1 MERRGEDQPE
11 ELHRLGVVAL
21 NAGDFAQAHE
31 VLRKARGLT
40 DDHELLARIES
51 SLAYIAADELNLD
64 HGLEVLERAL
74 QFAGLSRETRGALLQ
89 QRATLLRRAGRASEA
104 METFGDAIAA
114 LEGQPARLA
123 KAHLNRG
130 TVYLDQHE
138 PVLAS
143 RDFESA
149 AIGYRE
155 AGEEVSAAKA
165 DHNRAYALFLSG
177 DLVGALSLME
187 ASYDLQAAAGP
198 LVKAVCD
205 ADRAEVL
212 MAAGLTR
219 QGGEMLRQAAEA
231 YGSKGQRQRQGEA
244 ELALASHLVA
254 TDPTEAH
261 RVARSALGWFEEA
274 KAPGLALRA
283 RAVAFEAAVMAGQD
297 PSEEGEALA
306 GPLEEQGLSWP
317 ALRVRMQARLA
328 RIRSAKNADL
338 PTRPASGRVIGPVPP
353 EAPIDIRLLERELR
367 AELAVAA
374 GRAVGGLRELRAGLD
389 DFHLWQSSF
398 GSLDLQTNVAGHG
411 RTLARRGLELAVE
424 SGETDVLFEW
434 SERSRML
441 ASRVQPV
448 RPPSDPHL
456 AADLA
461 ELRGEVTPE
470 REAELREQIR
480 QRAWR
485 VKGSGQ
491 VSDPISLPDLR
502 KRIGG
507 HALVAYVVAAG
518 RIVAVVATDDSS
530 ARIDLG
536 DQAAL
541 GSLLGGLLPDL
552 DVAATDLPGPLG
564 AAVRGDLT
572 ARLRQLSDLLVT
584 PVLER
589 IGDRPVVLTP
599 SAVLAAV
606 PWTLLTGFTGRP
618 VTVAQSATAWLGR
631 ADTPL
636 RAKRA
641 GFVAGPRVM
650 RAADEVTHSATAWS
664 SSRMLTGTDAT
675 AAAVSALAAEVDV
688 LHLAAHGRHSADNP
702 LFSGL
707 ELADGTWYGYDI
719 DGLAAVPDVV
729 LLSACEVGRSTI
741 RWGEELIGLVG
752 AWLHAGA
759 RAVIASPAVVADE
772 AAYAVFSR
780 LHEAL
785 AKGLPPAE
793 ALAESLPAAT
803 TDAPPAP
810 FVCFS

>member
-1 MERRGEDQPE
+1 MSRAA
-11 ELHRLGVVAL
+11 ELHQQGVAAAVSGDVAGARSL
-21 NAGDFAQAHE
+21 LVRARDAALADGDPE
-31 VLRKARGLT
+31 VKAR
-40 DDHELLARIES
+40 AES
-51 SLAYIAADELNLD
+51 TLAYLAADESDIDKALALND
-64 HGLEVLERAL
+64 EAL
-74 QFAGLSRETRGALLQ
+74 GYAGLAAETRGALLQ
-89 QRATLLRRAGRASEA
+89 QRATLLRRAGRAAEA
-104 METFGDAIAA
+104 LVVFGDAIDA
-114 LEGQPARLA
+114 LENHPADLA
-123 KAHLNRG
+123 DAYLNRG
-130 TVYLDQHE
+130 TVHLDRHD
-138 PVLAS
+138 VAAS
-143 RDFESA
+143 IADFQSA
-149 AIGYRE
+149 AAKYLETGNDL
-155 AGEEVSAAKA
+155 AAA
-165 DHNRAYALFLSG
+165 QTDHNRAYALFLSG

-187 ASYDLQAAAGP
+187 SSYDLQAAAGP

-231 YGSKGQRQRQGEA
+231 YGSKKQRQRQGEV
-244 ELALASHLVA
+244 ELALASHLLA
-254 TDPTEAH
+254 TDPAEAE
-261 RVARSALGWFEEA
+261 RMARSALVWFEEA
-274 KAPGLALRA
+274 RATGLALRA
-283 RAVAFEAAVMAGQD
+283 RAVAFEAAVTARVD
-297 PSEEGEALA
+297 PSEDGEALA

-328 RIRSAKNADL
+328 RIRSAEDAGL
-338 PTRPASGRVIGPVPP
+338 PARPASGRVIGPVPS

-374 GRAVGGLRELRAGLD
+374 GRAVAGLRELRSGLD

-398 GSLDLQTNVAGHG
+398 GSLDLQTNVSGHG

-448 RPPSDPHL
+448 RPPSDPEL
-456 AADLA
+456 AANLA

-491 VSDPISLPDLR
+491 VSDPISLPDLHE
-502 KRIGG
+502 RIGD

-518 RIVAVVATDDSS
+518 RLVAVIATGET
-530 ARIDLG
+530 ATRIDLG

-541 GSLLGGLLPDL
+541 RSLLGGLLPDL
-552 DVAATDLPGPLG
+552 DVAATHLPGPLG
-564 AAVRGDLT
+564 VAVRSDLT
-572 ARLRQLSDLLVT
+572 VRLQQLSDLLVA
-584 PVLER
+584 PILER

-606 PWTLLTGFTGRP
+606 PWTLLSGFTGRP
-618 VTVAQSATAWLGR
+618 VTVAQSATAWLSL

-636 RAKRA
+636 RTAAA

-650 RAADEVTHSATAWS
+650 RAADEVAKSATAWS
-664 SSRMLTGTDAT
+664 GARLLTGSDAT

-688 LHLAAHGRHSADNP
+688 LHLAAHGHHSADNP

-719 DGLAAVPDVV
+719 DGLSAVPEVV

-772 AAYAVFSR
+772 AAYEVFSR
-780 LHEAL
+780 LHGAL
-785 AKGLPPAE
+785 AKGLAPAE

>member
-1 MERRGEDQPE
+1 MEAASAD
-11 ELHRLGVVAL
+11 ELHQRAVVAA
-21 NAGDFAQAHE
+21 NRGDFAQAE
-31 VLRKARGLT
+31 TLLQSARLSAADPALQNRIDITAAYFVADQGGMEQALEIVDRVLAESGQEPEARGL
-40 DDHELLARIES
+40 I
-51 SLAYIAADELNLD
+51 
-64 HGLEVLERAL
+64 LE
-74 QFAGLSRETRGALLQ
+74 
-89 QRATLLRRAGRASEA
+89 QRAMLLRRAGRAGEA
-104 METFGDAIAA
+104 MAAFDEAIA
-114 LEGQPARLA
+114 LLVDPAVLA

-130 TVYLDQHE
+130 TVHLDRHE
-138 PVLAS
+138 TAEAAS
-143 RDFESA
+143 DFEAAAGHFSALGDGLSA
-149 AIGYRE
+149 AQAE
-155 AGEEVSAAKA
+155 
-165 DHNRAYALFLSG
+165 HNRAYALFLSG
-177 DLVGALSLME
+177 DLVEALALME
-187 ASYDLQAAAGP
+187 SSYDLQAAAGP
-198 LVKAVCD
+198 LVTAVCD

-244 ELALASHLVA
+244 ELALASHLLA
-254 TDPTEAH
+254 TDPVEAE
-261 RVARSALGWFEEA
+261 RVARSAHGWFEEA
-274 KAPGLALRA
+274 KAHGLALRA
-283 RAVAFEAAVMAGQD
+283 RAVAFEAAVTAGHD
-297 PSEEGEALA
+297 PSEDGEALA
-306 GPLEEQGLSWP
+306 GPLEEQGLNWP
-317 ALRVRMQARLA
+317 ALRVRMKARLA
-328 RIRSAKNADL
+328 RIRSAENAGL
-338 PTRPASGRVIGPVPP
+338 PSRPASGPVIGPVPP
-353 EAPIDIRLLERELR
+353 EAPIDIRLVERELR

-374 GRAVGGLRELRAGLD
+374 GRSAAGLRELRAGLD

-398 GSLDLQTNVAGHG
+398 GSLDLQTNVSGHG

-441 ASRVQPV
+441 ASRVQAV
-448 RPPSDPHL
+448 RPPSDPQL

-491 VSDPISLPDLR
+491 VSDPISLPDLHG
-502 KRIGG
+502 RIGG

-518 RIVAVVATDDSS
+518 RLVAVVATDDAA
-530 ARIDLG
+530 ARVDLG

-564 AAVRGDLT
+564 VAVRSDLSV
-572 ARLRQLSDLLVT
+572 RLQQLSDLLVT
-584 PVLER
+584 PILER
-589 IGDRPVVLTP
+589 IGNRPVVLTP

-618 VTVAQSATAWLGR
+618 VTVAQSATAWLSR

-636 RAKRA
+636 RTATA

-650 RAADEVTHSATAWS
+650 RAADEVAHSATAWS
-664 SSRMLTGTDAT
+664 GPHLLTGSDAT

-688 LHLAAHGRHSADNP
+688 LHLAAHGHHSADNP

-772 AAYAVFSR
+772 AAYEVFSR
-780 LHEAL
+780 LHGAL
-785 AKGLPPAE
+785 AKGLAPAE
-793 ALAESLPAAT
+793 ALAESLPAPT
-803 TDAPPAP
+803 TDVPPAP

>member
-1 MERRGEDQPE
+1 MSSAE
-11 ELHRLGVVAL
+11 ELHQMGVGASVSGDVSEAQRLL
-21 NAGDFAQAHE
+21 N
-31 VLRKARGLT
+31 KAR
-40 DDHELLARIES
+40 ELAVAEGNNEVQARAES
-51 SLAYIAADELNLD
+51 TLAYLAADESNFDKALD
-64 HGLEVLERAL
+64 LLDRAL
-74 QFAGLSRETRGALLQ
+74 TLDGLKTKTSGALLQ
-89 QRATLLRRAGRASEA
+89 QRATLLRRAGRAAESLAVFGEA
-104 METFGDAIAA
+104 IRALANHPGD
-114 LEGQPARLA
+114 LA
-123 KAHLNRG
+123 DAYLNRG
-130 TVYLDQHE
+130 TVHLDRFDLKAAVEDFRKAADSYLETGND
-138 PVLAS
+138 LA
-143 RDFESA
+143 A
-149 AIGYRE
+149 AQ
-155 AGEEVSAAKA
+155 A

-177 DLVGALSLME
+177 DLVGALALME
-187 ASYDLQAAAGP
+187 SSYALQAAAGP

-244 ELALASHLVA
+244 ELVLASHLVA
-254 TDPTEAH
+254 TDPAEAE
-261 RVARSALGWFEEA
+261 RVARSALGRFEEA

-283 RAVAFEAAVMAGQD
+283 RAVAFEAAVTARED
-297 PSEEGEALA
+297 PSEDGEALA
-306 GPLEEQGLSWP
+306 GPLEEQGLNWP
-317 ALRVRMQARLA
+317 ALRVRLQARLA
-328 RIRSAKNADL
+328 RIRSVENAGL
-338 PTRPASGRVIGPVPP
+338 PTRPASGRVIGPVAP

-374 GRAVGGLRELRAGLD
+374 GRTVAGLRELRAGLD

-424 SGETDVLFEW
+424 SGETEVLFEW

-448 RPPSDPHL
+448 RPPSDPQL

-461 ELRGEVTPE
+461 ELRGEVSPE
-470 REAELREQIR
+470 REHELREQIR

-502 KRIGG
+502 ERIGG
-507 HALVAYVVAAG
+507 HALVGYVVAAG
-518 RIVAVVATDDSS
+518 RIVALVATDD
-530 ARIDLG
+530 AATRIDLG
-536 DQAAL
+536 EQAAL

-572 ARLRQLSDLLVT
+572 ARLQQLSDLLVA
-584 PVLER
+584 PILDR

-606 PWTLLTGFTGRP
+606 PWTLLSGFTGRP
-618 VTVAQSATAWLGR
+618 VTVAQSATAWLSR

-636 RAKRA
+636 RTQVA

-650 RAADEVTHSATAWS
+650 RAADEVAHSATAWRG
-664 SSRMLTGTDAT
+664 SRILTGADAT
-675 AAAVSALAAEVDV
+675 ASAVSALAAEVDV
-688 LHLAAHGRHSADNP
+688 LHLAAHGHHSADNP

-772 AAYAVFSR
+772 AAYEVFSR
-780 LHEAL
+780 LHGAL
-785 AKGLPPAE
+785 AKGLAPAE
-793 ALAESLPAAT
+793 ALAESLPAVT

>member
-1 MERRGEDQPE
+1 MS
-11 ELHRLGVVAL
+11 A
-21 NAGDFAQAHE
+21 A
-31 VLRKARGLT
+31 
-40 DDHELLARIES
+40 
-51 SLAYIAADELNLD
+51 AAD
-64 HGLEVLERAL
+64 
-74 QFAGLSRETRGALLQ
+74 F
-89 QRATLLRRAGRASEA
+89 
-104 METFGDAIAA
+104 DAAA
-114 LEGQPARLA
+114 R
-123 KAHLNRG
+123 NF
-130 TVYLDQHE
+130 
-138 PVLAS
+138 
-143 RDFESA
+143 RD
-149 AIGYRE
+149 

-165 DHNRAYALFLSG
+165 EHNRAYALFLSG
-177 DLVGALSLME
+177 DLVGALALME
-187 ASYDLQAAAGP
+187 SSYDIQAAAGP

-244 ELALASHLVA
+244 ELVLASHLVA
-254 TDPTEAH
+254 TDPAEAE

-274 KAPGLALRA
+274 RAPGLALRA
-283 RAVAFEAAVMAGQD
+283 RAVAFEAAVTAGVG
-297 PSEEGEALA
+297 PSEDGEALA
-306 GPLEEQGLSWP
+306 GPLEEQGLNWP
-317 ALRVRMQARLA
+317 ALRVRMQARLD
-328 RIRSAKNADL
+328 RIWSADRAGL

-374 GRAVGGLRELRAGLD
+374 GRSVAGLRELRAGLD

-448 RPPSDPHL
+448 RPPSDPQL
-456 AADLA
+456 ASDLA

-491 VSDPISLPDLR
+491 VSDPVGLPDLYE
-502 KRIGG
+502 RIGD
-507 HALVAYVVAAG
+507 HVLVAYVVAAG
-518 RIVAVVATDDSS
+518 RLVAVVAAADS
-530 ARIDLG
+530 ATRIDLG

-564 AAVRGDLT
+564 VAVRGDLT
-572 ARLRQLSDLLVT
+572 VRLQQLSALLVA
-584 PVLER
+584 PILEK

-606 PWTLLTGFTGRP
+606 PWTLLPGLTGRP
-618 VTVAQSATAWLGR
+618 VTVAQSATAWLSR

-636 RAKRA
+636 RTQKA

-650 RAADEVTHSATAWS
+650 RAADEVAKSATAWS
-664 SSRMLTGTDAT
+664 GAHTLTGTDAT
-675 AAAVSALAAEVDV
+675 ATAVSALAAEVDV
-688 LHLAAHGRHSADNP
+688 LHLAAHGHHSADNP

-772 AAYAVFSR
+772 AAYEVFSR
-780 LHEAL
+780 LHGAL
-785 AKGLPPAE
+785 AKGLAPAE

-803 TDAPPAP
+803 ADAPPAP

>member
-1 MERRGEDQPE
+1 METEDPA
-11 ELHRLGVVAL
+11 ELHRLGVAALSSGKVAEARNL
-21 NAGDFAQAHE
+21 LESA
-31 VLRKARGLT
+31 LRLAASAP
-40 DDHELLARIES
+40 LLARIES
-51 SLAYIAADELNLD
+51 TLAYLEADASD
-64 HGLEVLERAL
+64 LERAL
-74 QFAGLSRETRGALLQ
+74 ELCDRALRFEGIGGATRGALLQ
-89 QRATLLRRAGRASEA
+89 QRATLLRRAGRASDALAAFDESIEA
-104 METFGDAIAA
+104 LDDKSD
-114 LEGQPARLA
+114 LA

-130 TVYLDQHE
+130 TVHLDRHD
-138 PVLAS
+138 V
-143 RDFESA
+143 SA
-149 AIGYRE
+149 AAADFDAAARNFRD

-165 DHNRAYALFLSG
+165 EHNRAYALFLSG
-177 DLVGALSLME
+177 DLVGALALME
-187 ASYDLQAAAGP
+187 ASYELQAAAGP

-219 QGGEMLRQAAEA
+219 RGGEMLRQAAEA

-244 ELALASHLVA
+244 ELVLASHLVA
-254 TDPTEAH
+254 TDPAEAH
-261 RVARSALGWFEEA
+261 RVARAALGWFEEA

-328 RIRSAKNADL
+328 RIRSAENAGL

-374 GRAVGGLRELRAGLD
+374 GRVVSGLRELLAGLD

-411 RTLARRGLELAVE
+411 RTLARRGLGLAVE

-448 RPPSDPHL
+448 RPPSDPQL

-491 VSDPISLPDLR
+491 VSDPISLPELR
-502 KRIGG
+502 KRVGG
-507 HALVAYVVAAG
+507 RALVAYVVAAG

-636 RAKRA
+636 RAKTA

-664 SSRMLTGTDAT
+664 GSRTLTGTDAT
-675 AAAVSALAAEVDV
+675 AEAVSALAAEVDV

>member
-1 MERRGEDQPE
+1 MDQDAE
-11 ELHRLGVVAL
+11 ELHRQGVVAMNL
-21 NAGDFAQAHE
+21 GNLVEAQSVLSRAQHLASGSGDSA
-31 VLRKARGLT
+31 
-40 DDHELLARIES
+40 LLARIES
-51 SLAYIAADELNLD
+51 TLAYIEADQSDLD
-64 HGLEVLERAL
+64 QAMSMLDRAL
-74 QFAGLSRETRGALLQ
+74 RPGSLAGATRAALLQ
-89 QRATLLRRAGRASEA
+89 QRATLLRRAGRPSEA
-104 METFGDAIAA
+104 LLVFGEVIEELKHSPPDLGDAY
-114 LEGQPARLA
+114 
-123 KAHLNRG
+123 LNRG
-130 TVYLDQHE
+130 TVHLDMHD
-138 PVLAS
+138 VLSAMA
-143 RDFESA
+143 DFSSA
-149 AIGYRE
+149 AETYRV
-155 AGEEVSAAKA
+155 ANDALAAAQA

-177 DLVGALSLME
+177 DLVSALALME
-187 ASYDLQAAAGP
+187 SSYDLQAAAGP

-219 QGGEMLRQAAEA
+219 QGGEMLRRAAEA
-231 YGSKGQRQRQGEA
+231 YGSKAQRQRQGEA
-244 ELALASHLVA
+244 ELVLASHLVA
-254 TDPTEAH
+254 TDPTEAE
-261 RVARSALGWFEEA
+261 RVARSALGRFEEA

-283 RAVAFEAAVMAGQD
+283 RAVAFEAAVTAGQD
-297 PSEEGEALA
+297 PNEDGEALA
-306 GPLEEQGLSWP
+306 GPLEEQGLNWP
-317 ALRVRMQARLA
+317 ALRVRLQARLA
-328 RIRSAKNADL
+328 RIRSAENAGL
-338 PTRPASGRVIGPVPP
+338 PARPASGRVIGPVPP

-374 GRAVGGLRELRAGLD
+374 GRAVAGLRELRAGLD

-411 RTLARRGLELAVE
+411 RTLAKRGLELAVE
-424 SGETDVLFEW
+424 SGETDALFEW

-448 RPPSDPHL
+448 RPPSDPQL

-502 KRIGG
+502 ERTGS

-518 RIVAVVATDDSS
+518 RIVAIVATDDSS
-530 ARIDLG
+530 TRMDLG
-536 DQAAL
+536 ERAAL

-572 ARLRQLSDLLVT
+572 ARLRQLSDLLVA
-584 PVLER
+584 PVLDR

-606 PWTLLTGFTGRP
+606 PWTLLSGFTGRP

-636 RAKRA
+636 RAKTA

-664 SSRMLTGTDAT
+664 GSRTLTGTDAT

-688 LHLAAHGRHSADNP
+688 LHLAAHGHHSADNP

-759 RAVIASPAVVADE
+759 RAVIASPAIVADE
-772 AAYAVFSR
+772 AAYEVFSR
-780 LHEAL
+780 LHSAL
-785 AKGLPPAE
+785 AKGLAPAE

>member
-1 MERRGEDQPE
+1 MEAAYR
-11 ELHRLGVVAL
+11 
-21 NAGDFAQAHE
+21 
-31 VLRKARGLT
+31 
-40 DDHELLARIES
+40 LLA
-51 SLAYIAADELNLD
+51 D
-64 HGLEVLERAL
+64 
-74 QFAGLSRETRGALLQ
+74 AG
-89 QRATLLRRAGRASEA
+89 
-104 METFGDAIAA
+104 
-114 LEGQPARLA
+114 
-123 KAHLNRG
+123 
-130 TVYLDQHE
+130 YL
-138 PVLAS
+138 VT
-143 RDFESA
+143 
-149 AIGYRE
+149 
-155 AGEEVSAAKA
+155 
-165 DHNRAYALFLSG
+165 
-177 DLVGALSLME
+177 
-187 ASYDLQAAAGP
+187 
-198 LVKAVCD
+198 AVCN

-254 TDPTEAH
+254 TDPAEAK

-283 RAVAFEAAVMAGQD
+283 RAVAFEAAVTARED
-297 PSEEGEALA
+297 PSEDGEALA
-306 GPLEEQGLSWP
+306 GPLEEQGLNWP
-317 ALRVRMQARLA
+317 ALRVRLQARLA
-328 RIRSAKNADL
+328 RIRSAENAGL

-374 GRAVGGLRELRAGLD
+374 GRAVAGLRELRAGLD

-424 SGETDVLFEW
+424 SGETDALFEW
-434 SERSRML
+434 SERSRMV

-448 RPPSDPHL
+448 RPPSDPQL

-491 VSDPISLPDLR
+491 VSEPISLPDLR
-502 KRIGG
+502 ERIGN

-530 ARIDLG
+530 TRIDLG
-536 DQAAL
+536 EQAAL

-572 ARLRQLSDLLVT
+572 ARLQQLSDLLVA
-584 PVLER
+584 PVLDR

-599 SAVLAAV
+599 SAVLATV
-606 PWTLLTGFTGRP
+606 PWTLLSGFTGRP
-618 VTVAQSATAWLGR
+618 VTVAQSATAWLSR

-636 RAKRA
+636 RATTA

-650 RAADEVTHSATAWS
+650 RAADEVTKSATAWS
-664 SSRMLTGTDAT
+664 TAHTLIGADAT
-675 AAAVSALAAEVDV
+675 ATAVSALAAEVDV
-688 LHLAAHGRHSADNP
+688 LHLAAHGHHSADNP

-719 DGLAAVPDVV
+719 DGLSAVPDVV

-772 AAYAVFSR
+772 AAYEVFSR
-780 LHEAL
+780 LHGAL
-785 AKGLPPAE
+785 AKGLAPAE

-803 TDAPPAP
+803 ADAPPAP

>member
-1 MERRGEDQPE
+1 MRRGEEPPE
-11 ELHRLGVVAL
+11 ELHRLGVAAL
-21 NAGDFAQAHE
+21 NAGDFTEARELFRRAQSLA
-31 VLRKARGLT
+31 
-40 DDHELLARIES
+40 DDPNLLARIES
-51 SLAYIAADELNLD
+51 SMAFLAADESGLD
-64 HGLEVLERAL
+64 HALDRLDRAL
-74 QFAGLSRETRGALLQ
+74 GETGLSSATLGALLQ

-104 METFGDAIAA
+104 LETFGHAIAA
-114 LEGQPARLA
+114 LQGQPAKLA
-123 KAHLNRG
+123 KAHNNRG

-138 PVLAS
+138 PALAA
-143 RDFESA
+143 REFELA

-155 AGEEVSAAKA
+155 ADDEVSAAQS
-165 DHNRAYALFLSG
+165 DHNRAYAFFLAG
-177 DLVGALSLME
+177 DLVGALALME
-187 ASYDLQAAAGP
+187 SCYDVQAAAGP
-198 LVKAVCD
+198 LLKAVCD

-219 QGGEMLRQAAEA
+219 QGGAMLRQAADA

-244 ELALASHLVA
+244 ELALSSHLLA
-254 TDPTEAH
+254 TDPVEAE

-283 RAVAFEAAVMAGQD
+283 RAVAFEAAVTAGHD
-297 PSEEGEALA
+297 PAEDGEALA
-306 GPLEEQGLSWP
+306 GPLEEQGLRWP
-317 ALRVRMQARLA
+317 ALRARMQARLA
-328 RIRSAKNADL
+328 RIRSADASGL
-338 PTRPASGRVIGPVPP
+338 PTRPASGRVVGPVPP
-353 EAPIDIRLLERELR
+353 EAPIDVRLLERELR

-374 GRAVGGLRELRAGLD
+374 GRAVAGLRELRAGLD

-448 RPPSDPHL
+448 RPPSDPQL

-461 ELRGEVTPE
+461 ELRGEVSPE
-470 REAELREQIR
+470 REHELREQIR

-491 VSDPISLPDLR
+491 VSDPISLPELR
-502 KRIGG
+502 ERIGG
-507 HALVAYVVAAG
+507 HALVGYVVAAG
-518 RIVAVVATDDSS
+518 RIVALVATDD
-530 ARIDLG
+530 AATRIDLG
-536 DQAAL
+536 EQAAL

-572 ARLRQLSDLLVT
+572 ARLQQLSDLLVA
-584 PVLER
+584 PVLDR

-606 PWTLLTGFTGRP
+606 PWTLLSGFTGRP
-618 VTVAQSATAWLGR
+618 VTVAQSATAWLSR

-636 RAKRA
+636 RTQVA

-650 RAADEVTHSATAWS
+650 RAADEVAHSATAWRGS
-664 SSRMLTGTDAT
+664 HILTGADAT
-675 AAAVSALAAEVDV
+675 ASAVSALAAEVDV
-688 LHLAAHGRHSADNP
+688 LHLAAHGHHSADNP

-719 DGLAAVPDVV
+719 DGLSAVPDVV

-772 AAYAVFSR
+772 AAYEVFSR
-780 LHEAL
+780 LHGAL
-785 AKGLPPAE
+785 AKGLAPAE

>member
-1 MERRGEDQPE
+1 MSRAA
-11 ELHRLGVVAL
+11 ELHQEGVAATVSGDVQQARRLLERARDAAL
-21 NAGDFAQAHE
+21 SEGDAEIQA
-31 VLRKARGLT
+31 RA
-40 DDHELLARIES
+40 ES
-51 SLAYIAADELNLD
+51 TLAYLAADESDIDQALNLND
-64 HGLEVLERAL
+64 EAL
-74 QFAGLSRETRGALLQ
+74 GHDDLADQTRGALLQ
-89 QRATLLRRAGRASEA
+89 QRATLLRRAGRAAEA
-104 METFGDAIAA
+104 LAVFGEAIDALANY
-114 LEGQPARLA
+114 PADLA
-123 KAHLNRG
+123 DAYLNRG
-130 TVYLDQHE
+130 TVHLDRHDID
-138 PVLAS
+138 AS
-143 RDFESA
+143 VADFQSA
-149 AIGYRE
+149 ATKYLETGNE
-155 AGEEVSAAKA
+155 LAAA
-165 DHNRAYALFLSG
+165 QTDHNRAYALFLSG
-177 DLVGALSLME
+177 DLVGALALME
-187 ASYDLQAAAGP
+187 SSYDLQAAAGP

-244 ELALASHLVA
+244 ELVLASHLVA
-254 TDPTEAH
+254 ADPTEAE

-283 RAVAFEAAVMAGQD
+283 RAVAFEAAVTARED
-297 PSEEGEALA
+297 PSEDGEALA
-306 GPLEEQGLSWP
+306 GPLEEQGLNWP
-317 ALRVRMQARLA
+317 ALRVRLQARLA
-328 RIRSAKNADL
+328 RIRSAENAGL

-374 GRAVGGLRELRAGLD
+374 GRAVAGLRELRAGLD

-424 SGETDVLFEW
+424 SGETDALFEW
-434 SERSRML
+434 SERSRMV

-448 RPPSDPHL
+448 RPPSDPQL

-470 REAELREQIR
+470 RETELREQIR

-491 VSDPISLPDLR
+491 VSEPSSLPDLR
-502 KRIGG
+502 ERIGN

-518 RIVAVVATDDSS
+518 RIVAIVATDDSS
-530 ARIDLG
+530 TRMDLG
-536 DQAAL
+536 EQAAL

-572 ARLRQLSDLLVT
+572 ARLQQLSDLLVA
-584 PVLER
+584 PVLDR

-606 PWTLLTGFTGRP
+606 PWTLLSGFTGRP
-618 VTVAQSATAWLGR
+618 VTVAQSATAWLSR
-631 ADTPL
+631 ANTPL
-636 RAKRA
+636 RATTA
-641 GFVAGPRVM
+641 GFVAGPRVK
-650 RAADEVTHSATAWS
+650 RATDEVTKSATAWS
-664 SSRMLTGTDAT
+664 TAHTLIGTEAT
-675 AAAVSALAAEVDV
+675 ATAVSALAAEVDV
-688 LHLAAHGRHSADNP
+688 LHLAAHGHHSADNP

-719 DGLAAVPDVV
+719 DGLSAVPDVV

-772 AAYAVFSR
+772 AAYEVFSR
-780 LHEAL
+780 LHGAL
-785 AKGLPPAE
+785 AKGLAPAE
-793 ALAESLPAAT
+793 ALAEALPAAT
-803 TDAPPAP
+803 ADAPPAP

>member
-1 MERRGEDQPE
+1 M
-11 ELHRLGVVAL
+11 
-21 NAGDFAQAHE
+21 
-31 VLRKARGLT
+31 
-40 DDHELLARIES
+40 
-51 SLAYIAADELNLD
+51 
-64 HGLEVLERAL
+64 
-74 QFAGLSRETRGALLQ
+74 
-89 QRATLLRRAGRASEA
+89 
-104 METFGDAIAA
+104 
-114 LEGQPARLA
+114 
-123 KAHLNRG
+123 
-130 TVYLDQHE
+130 
-138 PVLAS
+138 
-143 RDFESA
+143 
-149 AIGYRE
+149 
-155 AGEEVSAAKA
+155 
-165 DHNRAYALFLSG
+165 
-177 DLVGALSLME
+177 
-187 ASYDLQAAAGP
+187 
-198 LVKAVCD
+198 CD

-231 YGSKGQRQRQGEA
+231 YGSKKQRQRQGEA
-244 ELALASHLVA
+244 ELALASHLLA
-254 TDPTEAH
+254 TDPVEAE
-261 RVARSALGWFEEA
+261 RVARSALGWFEDA
-274 KAPGLALRA
+274 RATGLALRA
-283 RAVAFEAAVMAGQD
+283 RAVAFEAAVTAGHD
-297 PSEEGEALA
+297 PSEDGEALA
-306 GPLEEQGLSWP
+306 APLEEQGLSWP
-317 ALRVRMQARLA
+317 ALRVRLQARLA
-328 RIRSAKNADL
+328 RIRSAENAGL
-338 PTRPASGRVIGPVPP
+338 PMRPASGRVIGPVPS

-374 GRAVGGLRELRAGLD
+374 GRTASGLRELRAGLD

-398 GSLDLQTNVAGHG
+398 GSLDLQTNVSGHG

-448 RPPSDPHL
+448 RPPSDPQL

-491 VSDPISLPDLR
+491 VSDPISLHELHE
-502 KRIGG
+502 RIRG

-518 RIVAVVATDDSS
+518 RLVAVVATDD
-530 ARIDLG
+530 AATRIDLG

-564 AAVRGDLT
+564 VAVRGDLT
-572 ARLRQLSDLLVT
+572 ARLQQLSDLLVT
-584 PVLER
+584 PILER

-606 PWTLLTGFTGRP
+606 PWTLLSGFTGRP
-618 VTVAQSATAWLGR
+618 VTVAQSATAWLSR
-631 ADTPL
+631 SDTPL
-636 RAKRA
+636 RTASA

-650 RAADEVTHSATAWS
+650 RAADEVAKSATAWS
-664 SSRMLTGTDAT
+664 AAHMLTGSDAT

-688 LHLAAHGRHSADNP
+688 LHLAAHGHHSADNP

-719 DGLAAVPDVV
+719 DGLSAVPDVV

-772 AAYAVFSR
+772 AAYEVFSR
-780 LHEAL
+780 LHGAL
-785 AKGLPPAE
+785 AKGLAPAE

>member
-1 MERRGEDQPE
+1 MTSDDPDDLHKQGVAALRSGDLDSARALLGRALSLATAPE
-11 ELHRLGVVAL
+11 VR
-21 NAGDFAQAHE
+21 
-31 VLRKARGLT
+31 
-40 DDHELLARIES
+40 ARIES
-51 SLAYIAADELNLD
+51 SLAY
-64 HGLEVLERAL
+64 LEVDDSNLSVALEKSDRAL
-74 QFAGLSRETRGALLQ
+74 GFGVEGFTRGVLLAQRALL
-89 QRATLLRRAGRASEA
+89 LRKAGRAAEA
-104 METFGDAIAA
+104 LETFGEAISS
-114 LEGQPARLA
+114 LEGLDLA
-123 KAHLNRG
+123 KAYLNRG
-130 TVYLDQHE
+130 TVHLDRNDIVNAME
-138 PVLAS
+138 
-143 RDFESA
+143 DF
-149 AIGYRE
+149 
-155 AGEEVSAAKA
+155 VSAADQYRSVGEQVLAAQA
-165 DHNRAYALFLSG
+165 DHNRAYALYLSG
-177 DLVGALSLME
+177 DLPGALALME
-187 ASYDLQAAAGP
+187 SAYLLLADAGS
-198 LVKAVCD
+198 LVTAVCN

-219 QGGEMLRQAAEA
+219 QGGEVLRQAAEA

-244 ELALASHLVA
+244 ELVLASHLVA
-254 TDPTEAH
+254 TDPVEAE

-274 KAPGLALRA
+274 RATGLALRA
-283 RAVAFEAAVMAGQD
+283 RAVAFEAAVTAGRD
-297 PSEEGEALA
+297 PSENGEALA

-328 RIRSAKNADL
+328 RIRSAENAGL
-338 PTRPASGRVIGPVPP
+338 PARPASGGILGPVPA
-353 EAPIDIRLLERELR
+353 EAPIDVRLLERELR

-374 GRAVGGLRELRAGLD
+374 GRTVTGLRELRSGLD

-398 GSLDLQTNVAGHG
+398 GSLDLQTNVSGHG

-448 RPPSDPHL
+448 RPPSDPQL

-461 ELRGEVTPE
+461 ELRGEVAPE

-491 VSDPISLPDLR
+491 VSDPISLPDLHE
-502 KRIGG
+502 RIGG

-518 RIVAVVATDDSS
+518 RLVAVVATD
-530 ARIDLG
+530 AAANRVDLG

-564 AAVRGDLT
+564 VAVRSDLT
-572 ARLRQLSDLLVT
+572 VRLQQLADLLVA
-584 PVLER
+584 PILGL

-606 PWTLLTGFTGRP
+606 PWTLLSGFTGRP
-618 VTVAQSATAWLGR
+618 VTVAQSATAWLSR

-636 RAKRA
+636 RTATA

-650 RAADEVTHSATAWS
+650 RAADEVAKSATAWS
-664 SSRMLTGTDAT
+664 GARLLTGSDAT

-688 LHLAAHGRHSADNP
+688 LHLAAHGHHSADNP

-719 DGLAAVPDVV
+719 DGLSAVPDVV

-772 AAYAVFSR
+772 AAYEVFSR
-780 LHEAL
+780 LHGAL
-785 AKGLPPAE
+785 AKGLAPAE

>member
-1 MERRGEDQPE
+1 MSGGEDFHRRGVV
-11 ELHRLGVVAL
+11 ELTLGNLAEAQRLL
-21 NAGDFAQAHE
+21 EQA
-31 VLRKARGLT
+31 R
-40 DDHELLARIES
+40 
-51 SLAYIAADELNLD
+51 SLALSEGDSALQARAESTLAYMAADESDLD
-64 HGLEVLERAL
+64 NALGLLDQALEVGGADT
-74 QFAGLSRETRGALLQ
+74 ETRGLMLQ
-89 QRATLLRRAGRASEA
+89 QRATLLRRAGRPAEA
-104 METFGDAIAA
+104 LDTFGEAIEALGTRHRDLAIAY
-114 LEGQPARLA
+114 
-123 KAHLNRG
+123 LNRG
-130 TVYLDQHE
+130 TVYLDQHDIE
-138 PVLAS
+138 AAVL
-143 RDFESA
+143 DFSA
-149 AIGYRE
+149 A
-155 AGEEVSAAKA
+155 AANFRAESDDVAAAMA
-165 DHNRAYALFLSG
+165 DHNRGYALFLG
-177 DLVGALSLME
+177 GELVGALEVM
-187 ASYDLQAAAGP
+187 AACYDVQAGAGP
-198 LVKAVCD
+198 LLKAVCD

-219 QGGEMLRQAAEA
+219 QGGAMLRQAADA

-244 ELALASHLVA
+244 ELALSSHLLA
-254 TDPTEAH
+254 TDPVEAE

-283 RAVAFEAAVMAGQD
+283 RAVAFEAAVTAGHD
-297 PSEEGEALA
+297 PAEDGEALA
-306 GPLEEQGLSWP
+306 GPLEEQGLRWP
-317 ALRVRMQARLA
+317 ALRARMQARLA
-328 RIRSAKNADL
+328 RIRSADASGL
-338 PTRPASGRVIGPVPP
+338 PTRPASGRVVGPVPP
-353 EAPIDIRLLERELR
+353 EAPIDVRLLERELR

-374 GRAVGGLRELRAGLD
+374 GRAVAGLRELRAGLD

-448 RPPSDPHL
+448 RPPSDPQL

-461 ELRGEVTPE
+461 ELRGEVSPE
-470 REAELREQIR
+470 REHELREQIR

-491 VSDPISLPDLR
+491 VSDPISLPELR
-502 KRIGG
+502 ERIGG
-507 HALVAYVVAAG
+507 HALVGYVVAAG
-518 RIVAVVATDDSS
+518 RIVALVATDD
-530 ARIDLG
+530 AATRIDLG
-536 DQAAL
+536 EQAAL

-572 ARLRQLSDLLVT
+572 ARLQQLSDLLVA
-584 PVLER
+584 PVLDR

-606 PWTLLTGFTGRP
+606 PWTLLSGFTGRP
-618 VTVAQSATAWLGR
+618 VTVAQSATAWLSR

-636 RAKRA
+636 RTQVA

-650 RAADEVTHSATAWS
+650 RAADEVAHSATAWRGS
-664 SSRMLTGTDAT
+664 HILTGADAT
-675 AAAVSALAAEVDV
+675 ASAVSALAAEVDV
-688 LHLAAHGRHSADNP
+688 LHLAAHGHHSADNP

-719 DGLAAVPDVV
+719 DGLSAVPDVV

-772 AAYAVFSR
+772 AAYEVFSR
-780 LHEAL
+780 LHGAL
-785 AKGLPPAE
+785 AKGLAPAE

>member
-1 MERRGEDQPE
+1 MDAEHLLRD
-11 ELHRLGVVAL
+11 AL
-21 NAGDFAQAHE
+21 EQARADGDLALQARAE
-31 VLRKARGLT
+31 AT
-40 DDHELLARIES
+40 
-51 SLAYIAADELNLD
+51 LAYIAADRSTIDHALELCQ
-64 HGLEVLERAL
+64 RAL
-74 QFAGLSRETRGALLQ
+74 RFDGLDDQTRGMLAGQ
-89 QRATLLRRAGRASEA
+89 QATLLRRAGRIVEALTSFSEA
-104 METFGDAIAA
+104 IELLAGS
-114 LEGQPARLA
+114 PADLA
-123 KAHLNRG
+123 RAHLNRG
-130 TVYLDQHE
+130 TVHLDRHDL
-138 PVLAS
+138 VAAVA
-143 RDFESA
+143 DFSA
-149 AIGYRE
+149 AADGHRAASDE
-155 AGEEVSAAKA
+155 LSAAQA
-165 DHNRAYALFLSG
+165 DHNRAYAMFLSG
-177 DLVGALSLME
+177 DLVGALALME
-187 ASYDLQAAAGP
+187 SSYDLQAAAGP
-198 LVKAVCD
+198 LMKAVCD

-212 MAAGLTR
+212 MAAGLTQ

-254 TDPTEAH
+254 TDPTEAE

-274 KAPGLALRA
+274 RAPGLALRA
-283 RAVAFEAAVMAGQD
+283 RAVAFEAAVTAGRD
-297 PSEEGEALA
+297 PSENGEALA

-328 RIRSAKNADL
+328 RIRSAENAGL
-338 PTRPASGRVIGPVPP
+338 PARPASGGILGPVPA
-353 EAPIDIRLLERELR
+353 EAPIDVRLLERELR

-374 GRAVGGLRELRAGLD
+374 GRPVAGLRELRSGLD

-398 GSLDLQTNVAGHG
+398 GSLDLQTNVSGHG
-411 RTLARRGLELAVE
+411 RTLARRGLQLAVE
-424 SGETDVLFEW
+424 LGETDVLFEW

-448 RPPSDPHL
+448 RPPSDPQL

-461 ELRGEVTPE
+461 ELRGEVTAE

-491 VSDPISLPDLR
+491 VSEPTSLPDLR
-502 KRIGG
+502 ERIGA

-518 RIVAVVATDDSS
+518 RLVAVVATDE
-530 ARIDLG
+530 AATRVDLG

-564 AAVRGDLT
+564 VAVRSDLT
-572 ARLRQLSDLLVT
+572 ARLQQLSDLLVA
-584 PVLER
+584 PILEL

-606 PWTLLTGFTGRP
+606 PWTLLSGFTGRP
-618 VTVAQSATAWLGR
+618 VTVAQSATAWLSR
-631 ADTPL
+631 SDTPL
-636 RAKRA
+636 RAATA

-650 RAADEVTHSATAWS
+650 RAPDEVAKSATAWS
-664 SSRMLTGTDAT
+664 GARLLTGSDAT
-675 AAAVSALAAEVDV
+675 ATAVSALAAEVDV
-688 LHLAAHGRHSADNP
+688 LHLAAHGHHSADNP

-719 DGLAAVPDVV
+719 DGLSAVPDVV

-772 AAYAVFSR
+772 AAYEVFSR
-780 LHEAL
+780 LHGAL
-785 AKGLPPAE
+785 AKGLAPAE

>member
-1 MERRGEDQPE
+1 MTSDDPDDLHKQGVAALRSGDLESARSLLGRALSVATDPE
-11 ELHRLGVVAL
+11 V
-21 NAGDFAQAHE
+21 
-31 VLRKARGLT
+31 
-40 DDHELLARIES
+40 LARIES
-51 SLAYIAADELNLD
+51 SLAY
-64 HGLEVLERAL
+64 LEVDDSNLSVALEKSDRAL
-74 QFAGLSRETRGALLQ
+74 GFGVEGSTRGVLLAQRALL
-89 QRATLLRRAGRASEA
+89 LRKAGRAAEA
-104 METFGDAIAA
+104 LETFGDAISS
-114 LEGQPARLA
+114 LEGLDLA
-123 KAHLNRG
+123 KAYLNRG
-130 TVYLDQHE
+130 TVHLDRNDALRAIEDFNLAADRYRSVGEQ
-138 PVLAS
+138 VLA
-143 RDFESA
+143 A
-149 AIGYRE
+149 Q
-155 AGEEVSAAKA
+155 A
-165 DHNRAYALFLSG
+165 DHNRAYALYLSG
-177 DLVGALSLME
+177 DLPGALGLME
-187 ASYDLQAAAGP
+187 SAYRLLVDAGS
-198 LVKAVCD
+198 LVTAVCN

-231 YGSKGQRQRQGEA
+231 YGSKKQRQRQGEA
-244 ELALASHLVA
+244 ELVLASHLVA
-254 TDPTEAH
+254 TDPSEAE
-261 RVARSALGWFEEA
+261 RVARSALKWFEEA

-283 RAVAFEAAVMAGQD
+283 RAVAFEAAVTARED
-297 PSEEGEALA
+297 PSEDGEALA
-306 GPLEEQGLSWP
+306 GPLEEQGLNWP
-317 ALRVRMQARLA
+317 ALRVRLQARLA
-328 RIRSAKNADL
+328 RIRSAEIAGL

-374 GRAVGGLRELRAGLD
+374 GRSVAGLRELRAGLD

-424 SGETDVLFEW
+424 SGETDILFEW
-434 SERSRML
+434 SERSRMV

-448 RPPSDPHL
+448 RPPSDPQL

-470 REAELREQIR
+470 REIELREQIR

-491 VSDPISLPDLR
+491 VSEPISQPDLR
-502 KRIGG
+502 ERIGS

-518 RIVAVVATDDSS
+518 RIVAIVATDDSS
-530 ARIDLG
+530 TRIDLG
-536 DQAAL
+536 EQAAL

-572 ARLRQLSDLLVT
+572 ARLQQLSDLLVA
-584 PVLER
+584 PVLDR

-606 PWTLLTGFTGRP
+606 PWTLLSGFTGRP
-618 VTVAQSATAWLGR
+618 VTVAQSATAWLSR

-636 RAKRA
+636 RATTA

-650 RAADEVTHSATAWS
+650 RAADEVTKSATAWS
-664 SSRMLTGTDAT
+664 TAHTLIGTDAT
-675 AAAVSALAAEVDV
+675 ATAVSALAAEVDV
-688 LHLAAHGRHSADNP
+688 LHLAAHGHHSADNP

-719 DGLAAVPDVV
+719 DGLSAVPDVV

-772 AAYAVFSR
+772 AAYEVFSR
-780 LHEAL
+780 LHGAL
-785 AKGLPPAE
+785 AKGLAPAE
-793 ALAESLPAAT
+793 ALAEALPAAT
-803 TDAPPAP
+803 ADAPPAP

>member
-1 MERRGEDQPE
+1 MTNDGPD
-11 ELHRLGVVAL
+11 ELHKQGVAALRSGDLDSARALLGRAL
-21 NAGDFAQAHE
+21 SLATAPA
-31 VLRKARGLT
+31 V
-40 DDHELLARIES
+40 LARIES
-51 SLAYIAADELNLD
+51 SLAYLEADDSNLNVALD
-64 HGLEVLERAL
+64 KNDRAL
-74 QFAGLSRETRGALLQ
+74 EFGVEGSTRGVLLA
-89 QRATLLRRAGRASEA
+89 QRALLLRRAGRAAEA
-104 METFGDAIAA
+104 LETFGAAISS
-114 LEGQPARLA
+114 LDGLPLDLA
-123 KAHLNRG
+123 KAYLNRG
-130 TVYLDQHE
+130 TVHLDRHDTVNAAQDFEAAAAQYRSSGE
-138 PVLAS
+138 PV
-143 RDFESA
+143 A
-149 AIGYRE
+149 A
-155 AGEEVSAAKA
+155 AQA

-177 DLVGALSLME
+177 DLVGALALME
-187 ASYDLQAAAGP
+187 SSYEVQAFAGP
-198 LVKAVCD
+198 LIKAVCD

-231 YGSKGQRQRQGEA
+231 YGSKKQRQRQGEA
-244 ELALASHLVA
+244 ELALASHLLA
-254 TDPTEAH
+254 TDPAEAE

-274 KAPGLALRA
+274 RATGLALRA
-283 RAVAFEAAVMAGQD
+283 RAVAFEAAVTAGQD

-328 RIRSAKNADL
+328 RIRSAENAGL

-374 GRAVGGLRELRAGLD
+374 GRAGAGLRELRSGLD

-398 GSLDLQTNVAGHG
+398 GSLDLQTNVSGHG

-424 SGETDVLFEW
+424 SGEADVLFEW

-448 RPPSDPHL
+448 RPPSDPQL

-461 ELRGEVTPE
+461 ELRGDVTPE

-491 VSDPISLPDLR
+491 VSDPISLPDLHE
-502 KRIGG
+502 RIGG

-518 RIVAVVATDDSS
+518 RLVAVVATDDV
-530 ARIDLG
+530 ATRVDLG

-541 GSLLGGLLPDL
+541 GTLLGGLLPDL

-564 AAVRGDLT
+564 VAVRGDLA
-572 ARLRQLSDLLVT
+572 ARLQQLSDLLVT
-584 PVLER
+584 PILER

-606 PWTLLTGFTGRP
+606 PWTLLSGFSGRP
-618 VTVAQSATAWLGR
+618 VTVAQSATAWLSR

-636 RAKRA
+636 RTVSA

-650 RAADEVTHSATAWS
+650 RAADEVAKSATAWS
-664 SSRMLTGTDAT
+664 DVRTLTGSEAT
-675 AAAVSALAAEVDV
+675 ATAVSALAAEVDV
-688 LHLAAHGRHSADNP
+688 LHLAAHGHHSADNP

-719 DGLAAVPDVV
+719 DGLSAVPDVV

-759 RAVIASPAVVADE
+759 RAVIASPAVVADD
-772 AAYAVFSR
+772 AAYEVFSS
-780 LHEAL
+780 LHGAL
-785 AKGLPPAE
+785 AKGLAPAE